1 MSKLIYKSEK
11 PYTEDLNDL
20 VEDELEKGR
29 GPDKQPR
36 KQRGSL
42 SHIEDQDASDARRKE
57 AKARVNAIVAART
70 AKMTDAQRAKMRKSD
85 DEMDINDLV
94 EQDMNH
100 EETFY
105 KGGVGSGQKGH
116 RTMKDYNFHERMK
129 TGGLDKK
136 RGAMRH
142 FKQQADRAKAQGD
155 VEAHKHYSALHAEA
169 AQHVMGVMKKS
180 ENEE

>member
-105 KGGVGSGQKGH
+105 KGGVGSG
-116 RTMKDYNFHERMK
+116 
-129 TGGLDKK
+129 K
-136 RGAMRH
+136 RGHTSTKKLIGHIKHGEHVVAIH
-142 FKQQADRAKAQGD
+142 HNVGAKAHAYEVHNHTTGTRTLHHD
-155 VEAHKHYSALHAEA
+155 AGSAKTSMESEASKH
-169 AQHVMGVMKKS
+169 GWKKKA
-180 ENEE
+180 